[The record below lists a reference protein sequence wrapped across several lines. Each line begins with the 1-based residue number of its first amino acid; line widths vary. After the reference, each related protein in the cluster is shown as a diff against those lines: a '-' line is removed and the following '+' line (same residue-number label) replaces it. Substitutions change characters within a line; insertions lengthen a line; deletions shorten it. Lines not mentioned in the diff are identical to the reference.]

1 MAVILGDL
9 KCGDHKRLG
18 GVQRQH
24 RANSASANVRNVKV
38 DHMLGYVTTQE
49 VVDAAAAT
57 DGLAHRLDARISAVR
72 P

>member
-1 MAVILGDL
+1 M
-9 KCGDHKRLG
+9 CE
-18 GVQRQH
+18 
-24 RANSASANVRNVKV
+24 NVRMAKV

-57 DGLAHRLDARISAVR
+57 DGLAARLDARMSAVR